1 MKKSLILLAILS
13 VGLSYA
19 QPNTSIYLYDIVYS
33 EGKISFENMQTIVN
47 RNGYNNQPSF
57 YDDNTLLFVTT
68 RNNQTDIVKL
78 KIDEYQYSW
87 VTDTP
92 DGSEY
97 SPLRIPNSNDIS
109 AIRLDTSGL
118 QRLYKYH
125 GASEKST
132 MLIKKLK
139 VGYHVWDTEKQLITT
154 ALVKDGMNLM
164 LNFLPEE
171 KNNTIITDVGRSLHK
186 IPNSAAISFI
196 KKVNDISIVSSYD
209 PATGEINDLL
219 NLPSKTQDMCWFND
233 DSILIPSG
241 KSILLGKR
249 DKSIHLLH
257 TFKEKEIYNITR
269 IAVSPNGKYLALV
282 TDENPEM
289 IADRQVKTF
298 NSGDLKDFVN
308 CFSDNVMVS
317 NYPNTLLYKGRS
329 KMKEN
334 YGRHFDKNFNTQV
347 EVVNRIVIDDII
359 IDEEIVREDGEVF
372 HQAAMYQ
379 IERGYINSMAFFQ
392 ENSKPDNLEE
402 FMQKHLKNYNNG
414 NLNKFLKHY
423 YEGVEIYNLSTG
435 QTTRGIDKFRARYEG
450 LFKRA
455 ANLNG
460 EIKNQIIVGN
470 KVINDEVVTIGA
482 STFRS
487 VAIYEISNNQIER
500 VTFIR

>member
-19 QPNTSIYLYDIVYS
+19 QPNTSIYLYDIVNHD
-33 EGKISFENMQTIVN
+33 GKISFENIKTITD

-57 YDDNTLLFVTT
+57 YDDNTLLFVTS
-68 RNNQTDIVKL
+68 RNNQTDIVQL
-78 KIDEYQYSW
+78 KIAETQYSW
-87 VTDTP
+87 LTNTP
-92 DGSEY
+92 YASEY
-97 SPLRIPNSNDIS
+97 SPLRIPNSNDVS

-118 QRLYKYH
+118 QRLYRYH
-125 GASEKST
+125 STSEKAT

-139 VGYHVWDTEKQLITT
+139 VGYHVWDTKDQLITST
-154 ALVKDGMNLM
+154 LVKDGMNLM

-171 KNNTIITDVGRSLHK
+171 KNNTINTGVGRSLHK

-209 PATGEINDLL
+209 PTTGNINDLWH
-219 NLPSKTQDMCWFND
+219 LPSKTQDMCWLNGD
-233 DSILIPSG
+233 AILIPSG
-241 KSILLGKR
+241 KSILLGKS
-249 DKSIHLLH
+249 DKSIDLLH

-269 IAVSPNGKYLALV
+269 IAVSPNGRYLALV
-282 TDENPEM
+282 TDVNPEM

-298 NSGDLKDFVN
+298 NSGDLNAFVN
-308 CFSDNVMVS
+308 CFSDNVVVR
-317 NYPNTLLYKGRS
+317 NYPNKVLYKGRS

-334 YGRHFDKNFNTQV
+334 YGRHFEKNLNTQV

-359 IDEEIVREDGEVF
+359 IDEEIIREDGEEF

-379 IERGYINSMAFFQ
+379 TERGYIKNMAFIQ
-392 ENSKPDNLEE
+392 ENSKPDNLKEL
-402 FMQKHLKNYNNG
+402 MQKHLKSYNNG

-423 YEGVEIYNLSTG
+423 YEGVEVYNLSTD

-455 ANLNG
+455 VNLNA